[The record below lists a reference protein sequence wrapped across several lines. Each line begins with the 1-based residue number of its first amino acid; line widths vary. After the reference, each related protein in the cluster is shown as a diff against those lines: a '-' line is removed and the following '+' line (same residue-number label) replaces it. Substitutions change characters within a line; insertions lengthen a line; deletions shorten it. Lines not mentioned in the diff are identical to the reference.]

1 MFFAR
6 KRRAGSGLFGF
17 VIIVAVLYATGI
29 LPDLWAR
36 AKTATAQC
44 EGALASS
51 GIPASGAL
59 CGGVRSV
66 VTAID
71 QVASRASS
79 EVREWVNAQRMR
91 LNWEWAA
98 NPLRSP
104 VEELGRVL
112 DGVTSGTGW
121 QNSGLASTEETLQA
135 LLQLGPQRAS
145 TYYNQQAPW
154 QGAMDRFA
162 LGQRLMDSE
171 PSQGVAWMRQGA
183 AFGEYGLL
191 PQLSLGNAYMRG
203 TGGVRA
209 DPRQALAYYT
219 QAERSL
225 TRLESS
231 QNPAAQ
237 ELLGALGAPP
247 DQIRAEIIAAI
258 KMIQS
263 QWKN

>member
-1 MFFAR
+1 M
-6 KRRAGSGLFGF
+6 
-17 VIIVAVLYATGI
+17 VIVAVLYATGI

-36 AKTATAQC
+36 TRTATAQC
-44 EGALASS
+44 EGTLASS
-51 GIPASGAL
+51 GIPASGTL

-79 EVREWVNAQRMR
+79 QVREWVNAQRLR

-104 VEELGRVL
+104 VEELGRML
-112 DGVTSGTGW
+112 DGVTSGSGW
-121 QNSGLASTEETLQA
+121 QNSSLTSTEETLQV
-135 LLQLGPQRAS
+135 LLKLGPQRAS

-162 LGQRLMDSE
+162 LGQRLMESQ
-171 PSQGVAWMRQGA
+171 PTQGVAWMRQGA

-191 PQLSLGNAYMRG
+191 PQLSLGNAYMQG

-219 QAERSL
+219 QAEQSL

-231 QNPAAQ
+231 QNPAAK
-237 ELLGALGAPP
+237 EVLGSLGAPP

>member
-1 MFFAR
+1 MFFSR

-17 VIIVAVLYATGI
+17 VVIVAVLYATGI

-36 AKTATAQC
+36 TKTATAQC
-44 EGALASS
+44 EGTLAGS
-51 GIPASGAL
+51 GVPANGAL

-79 EVREWVNAQRMR
+79 QVREWVNAQRLR

-104 VEELGRVL
+104 VEELGRML
-112 DGVTSGTGW
+112 DGVTSGSGW
-121 QNSGLASTEETLQA
+121 QHSSLASTEETLQV
-135 LLQLGPQRAS
+135 LLKLGPQRAS

-162 LGQRLMDSE
+162 LGQQLMDSE

-191 PQLSLGNAYMRG
+191 PQLSLGNIYTNGR
-203 TGGVRA
+203 GGVPA
-209 DPRQALAYYT
+209 DPQQAVAYYI
-219 QAERSL
+219 QAQQSL
-225 TRLESS
+225 MQLQASP
-231 QNPAAQ
+231 NPAAQ
-237 ELLGALGAPP
+237 QLLGSLGASP
-247 DQIRAEIIAAI
+247 DQIAAQITAAI
-258 KMIQS
+258 NQIRGR
-263 QWKN
+263 